1 MDENEELNKDIN
13 DAGSPLETPE
23 QEPGEKIEEMLQKT
37 VENPSDDSQAIA
49 DEMPAIDAQ
58 EVPDEIP
65 ADDAQEVPDEIPAD
79 DAQEVPVEIPAS
91 DVQAIPV
98 ENPEADAQEVPYEI
112 PVADTVAEPAKML
125 MVEVVGVRFKKAGK
139 VYSFAPSGFELEA
152 GDDVVV
158 ETARGMEVGQVART
172 VVKVPDNMVNKPLKP
187 VVRKATREDLE
198 NADRLEAREDEALLE
213 CAAVVRRMAL
223 PMKLISAEYNLE
235 GTHLTIFFGAE
246 GRIDFRELVRELS
259 HKLKA
264 RIEMRQ
270 VGPRDEAKLI
280 GGYGRCG
287 RPLCC
292 ATFLNEFNPVSIKM
306 AKEQNLPLNPMKIS
320 GTCGRLLC
328 CLGYEFEQYR
338 DMKRELPRNGE
349 NIQTSMGAA
358 VVVGGNPLKGTV
370 FLEVESGARVEMTM
384 KELAPKKEEKAPEK
398 EKEQVQEP
406 RRRRRRKR

>member
-1 MDENEELNKDIN
+1 MYENEETSIENNDNLSEESSESAQIQNGENENQDILEN
-13 DAGSPLETPE
+13 DNSET
-23 QEPGEKIEEMLQKT
+23 LQ
-37 VENPSDDSQAIA
+37 
-49 DEMPAIDAQ
+49 
-58 EVPDEIP
+58 
-65 ADDAQEVPDEIPAD
+65 
-79 DAQEVPVEIPAS
+79 
-91 DVQAIPV
+91 
-98 ENPEADAQEVPYEI
+98 EADTEPN
-112 PVADTVAEPAKML
+112 DTL
-125 MVEVVGVRFKKAGK
+125 MVDVVGIRFKKAGK
-139 VYSFAPSGFELEA
+139 VYSFDPSGFELKT
-152 GDDVVV
+152 GDNVIV

-172 VVKVPDNMVNKPLKP
+172 VVKVFKSMVNKPLKP
-187 VVRKATREDLE
+187 VVRMATEEDME
-198 NADRLEAREDEALLE
+198 NAIRLESKEDEALVE
-213 CAAVVRRMAL
+213 CAETVRRMNI

-235 GTHLTIFFGAE
+235 GNHLTIFFGAE

-259 HKLKA
+259 HKLKT

-338 DMKRELPRNGE
+338 DMKKELLKNGE
-349 NIQTSMGAA
+349 NIQTSMGSA

-370 FLEVESGARVEMTM
+370 LLEVESGARVEMAM
-384 KELAPKKEEKAPEK
+384 NEISPKNEEK
-398 EKEQVQEP
+398 EKEQEKGREQEP
-406 RRRRRRKR
+406 RRRRRKKR

>member
-1 MDENEELNKDIN
+1 MYENEETSIENNDNLSEESSESAQIQNGENENQDILEN
-13 DAGSPLETPE
+13 DNSET
-23 QEPGEKIEEMLQKT
+23 LQ
-37 VENPSDDSQAIA
+37 
-49 DEMPAIDAQ
+49 
-58 EVPDEIP
+58 
-65 ADDAQEVPDEIPAD
+65 
-79 DAQEVPVEIPAS
+79 
-91 DVQAIPV
+91 
-98 ENPEADAQEVPYEI
+98 EADTEPN
-112 PVADTVAEPAKML
+112 DTL
-125 MVEVVGVRFKKAGK
+125 MVDVVGIRFKKAGK
-139 VYSFAPSGFELEA
+139 VYSFDPSGFELKT
-152 GDDVVV
+152 GDNVIV

-172 VVKVPDNMVNKPLKP
+172 VVKVFKSMVNKPLKP
-187 VVRKATREDLE
+187 VVRMATEEDME
-198 NADRLEAREDEALLE
+198 NAIRLESKEDEALVE
-213 CAAVVRRMAL
+213 CAETVRRMNI

-235 GTHLTIFFGAE
+235 GNHLTIFFGAE

-259 HKLKA
+259 HKLKT

-338 DMKRELPRNGE
+338 DMKKELLKNGE
-349 NIQTSMGAA
+349 NIQTSMGSA

-370 FLEVESGARVEMTM
+370 LLEVESGARVEMAM
-384 KELAPKKEEKAPEK
+384 NEISPKKEEK
-398 EKEQVQEP
+398 EKEQEKGREQEP
-406 RRRRRRKR
+406 RRRRRKKR

>member
-1 MDENEELNKDIN
+1 MYENEETSIENNDNLSEESSESDQIQNGENENQDILEN
-13 DAGSPLETPE
+13 DNSET
-23 QEPGEKIEEMLQKT
+23 LQ
-37 VENPSDDSQAIA
+37 
-49 DEMPAIDAQ
+49 
-58 EVPDEIP
+58 
-65 ADDAQEVPDEIPAD
+65 
-79 DAQEVPVEIPAS
+79 
-91 DVQAIPV
+91 
-98 ENPEADAQEVPYEI
+98 EADTEPN
-112 PVADTVAEPAKML
+112 DTL
-125 MVEVVGVRFKKAGK
+125 MVDVVGIRFKKAGK
-139 VYSFAPSGFELEA
+139 VYSFDPSGFELKT
-152 GDDVVV
+152 GDNVIV

-172 VVKVPDNMVNKPLKP
+172 VVKVFKSMVNKPLKP
-187 VVRKATREDLE
+187 VVRMATEEDME
-198 NADRLEAREDEALLE
+198 NAIRLESKEDEALVE
-213 CAAVVRRMAL
+213 CAETVRRMNI

-235 GTHLTIFFGAE
+235 GNHLTIFFGAE

-259 HKLKA
+259 HKLKT

-338 DMKRELPRNGE
+338 DMKKELLKNGE
-349 NIQTSMGAA
+349 NIQTSMGSA

-370 FLEVESGARVEMTM
+370 LLEVESGARVEMAM
-384 KELAPKKEEKAPEK
+384 NEISPKKEEK
-398 EKEQVQEP
+398 EKEQEKGREQEP
-406 RRRRRRKR
+406 RRRRRKKR

>member
-1 MDENEELNKDIN
+1 MYENEETSIENNDNLSEESSESAQIQNGENENQDILEN
-13 DAGSPLETPE
+13 DNSET
-23 QEPGEKIEEMLQKT
+23 LQ
-37 VENPSDDSQAIA
+37 
-49 DEMPAIDAQ
+49 
-58 EVPDEIP
+58 
-65 ADDAQEVPDEIPAD
+65 
-79 DAQEVPVEIPAS
+79 
-91 DVQAIPV
+91 
-98 ENPEADAQEVPYEI
+98 EADTEPN
-112 PVADTVAEPAKML
+112 DTL
-125 MVEVVGVRFKKAGK
+125 MVDVVGIRFKKAGK
-139 VYSFAPSGFELEA
+139 VYSFDPSGFELKT
-152 GDDVVV
+152 GDNVIV

-172 VVKVPDNMVNKPLKP
+172 VVKVFESMVNKPLKP
-187 VVRKATREDLE
+187 VVRMATEEDME
-198 NADRLEAREDEALLE
+198 NAIRLESKEDEALVE
-213 CAAVVRRMAL
+213 CAETVRRMNI

-235 GTHLTIFFGAE
+235 GNHLTIFFGAE

-259 HKLKA
+259 HKLKT

-338 DMKRELPRNGE
+338 DMKKELLKNGE
-349 NIQTSMGAA
+349 NIQTSMGSA

-370 FLEVESGARVEMTM
+370 LLEVESGARVEMAM
-384 KELAPKKEEKAPEK
+384 NEISPKKEEK
-398 EKEQVQEP
+398 EKEQEKGREQEP
-406 RRRRRRKR
+406 RRRRRKKR

>member
-1 MDENEELNKDIN
+1 MYENEETSIENNDNLSEESSESAQIQNGENENQDILEN
-13 DAGSPLETPE
+13 DNSET
-23 QEPGEKIEEMLQKT
+23 LQ
-37 VENPSDDSQAIA
+37 
-49 DEMPAIDAQ
+49 
-58 EVPDEIP
+58 
-65 ADDAQEVPDEIPAD
+65 
-79 DAQEVPVEIPAS
+79 
-91 DVQAIPV
+91 
-98 ENPEADAQEVPYEI
+98 EADTEPN
-112 PVADTVAEPAKML
+112 DTL
-125 MVEVVGVRFKKAGK
+125 MVDVVGIRFKKAGK
-139 VYSFAPSGFELEA
+139 VYSFDPSGFELKT
-152 GDDVVV
+152 GDNVIV

-172 VVKVPDNMVNKPLKP
+172 VVKVFESMVNKPLKP
-187 VVRKATREDLE
+187 VVRMATEEDME
-198 NADRLEAREDEALLE
+198 NAIQLESKEDEALVE
-213 CAAVVRRMAL
+213 CAETVRRMNI

-235 GTHLTIFFGAE
+235 GNHLTIFFGAE

-259 HKLKA
+259 HKLKT

-338 DMKRELPRNGE
+338 DMKKELLKNGE
-349 NIQTSMGAA
+349 NIQTSMGSA

-370 FLEVESGARVEMTM
+370 LLEVESGARVEMAM
-384 KELAPKKEEKAPEK
+384 NEISPKKEEK
-398 EKEQVQEP
+398 EKEQEKGREQEP
-406 RRRRRRKR
+406 RRRRRKKR

>member
-1 MDENEELNKDIN
+1 MSQ
-13 DAGSPLETPE
+13 DALE
-23 QEPGEKIEEMLQKT
+23 QETEDKTEEM
-37 VENPSDDSQAIA
+37 
-49 DEMPAIDAQ
+49 AQ
-58 EVPDEIP
+58 EPIEIP
-65 ADDAQEVPDEIPAD
+65 PA
-79 DAQEVPVEIPAS
+79 
-91 DVQAIPV
+91 DVQATEV
-98 ENPEADAQEVPYEI
+98 ETPPAGEQV
-112 PVADTVAEPAKML
+112 EPAEIV
-125 MVEVVGVRFKKAGK
+125 MVDVVGVRFKKAGK
-139 VYSFAPSGFELEA
+139 VYSFAPSGFDLKT
-152 GDDVVV
+152 GDEVVV
-158 ETARGMEVGQVART
+158 ETARGMEVGQVARD
-172 VVKVPDNMVNKPLKP
+172 VMKVLDNMVNKPLKQ
-187 VVRKATREDLE
+187 VVRLAKKEDLE
-198 NADRLEAREDEALLE
+198 NAAKLEAREGEALAE
-213 CAAVVRRMAL
+213 CAGIVRKMEL

-235 GTHLTIFFGAE
+235 GNHLTIFFGAE

-338 DMKRELPRNGE
+338 DMKKELLKNGE
-349 NIQTSMGAA
+349 SIQTPMGSA

-384 KELAPKKEEKAPEK
+384 KELAPKKEEKPKEK
-398 EKEQVQEP
+398 EKEQEQEP
-406 RRRRRRKR
+406 RRRRRKHAKGK

>member
-1 MDENEELNKDIN
+1 MYENEETSIENNDNLSEESSESAQIQNGENENQDILEN
-13 DAGSPLETPE
+13 DNSET
-23 QEPGEKIEEMLQKT
+23 LQ
-37 VENPSDDSQAIA
+37 
-49 DEMPAIDAQ
+49 
-58 EVPDEIP
+58 
-65 ADDAQEVPDEIPAD
+65 
-79 DAQEVPVEIPAS
+79 
-91 DVQAIPV
+91 
-98 ENPEADAQEVPYEI
+98 EADTEPN
-112 PVADTVAEPAKML
+112 DTL
-125 MVEVVGVRFKKAGK
+125 MVDVVGIRFKKAGK
-139 VYSFAPSGFELEA
+139 VYSFDPSGFELKT
-152 GDDVVV
+152 GDNVIV

-172 VVKVPDNMVNKPLKP
+172 VVKVFESMVNKPLKP
-187 VVRKATREDLE
+187 VVRMATEEDME
-198 NADRLEAREDEALLE
+198 NAIRLESKEDEALVE
-213 CAAVVRRMAL
+213 CAETVRRMNI

-235 GTHLTIFFGAE
+235 GNHLTIFFGAE

-259 HKLKA
+259 HKLKT

-338 DMKRELPRNGE
+338 DMKKELLKNGE
-349 NIQTSMGAA
+349 NIQTSMGSA

-370 FLEVESGARVEMTM
+370 LLEVESGARVEMAM
-384 KELAPKKEEKAPEK
+384 NEISPKKEEK
-398 EKEQVQEP
+398 EKEQEKGGEQEP
-406 RRRRRRKR
+406 RRRRRKKR

>member
-1 MDENEELNKDIN
+1 MYENEETSIENNDNLSEESSESAQIQNGENENQDILEN
-13 DAGSPLETPE
+13 DNSET
-23 QEPGEKIEEMLQKT
+23 LQ
-37 VENPSDDSQAIA
+37 
-49 DEMPAIDAQ
+49 
-58 EVPDEIP
+58 
-65 ADDAQEVPDEIPAD
+65 
-79 DAQEVPVEIPAS
+79 
-91 DVQAIPV
+91 
-98 ENPEADAQEVPYEI
+98 EADTEPN
-112 PVADTVAEPAKML
+112 DTL
-125 MVEVVGVRFKKAGK
+125 MVDVVGIRFKKAGK
-139 VYSFAPSGFELEA
+139 VYSFDPSGFELKT
-152 GDDVVV
+152 GDNVIV

-172 VVKVPDNMVNKPLKP
+172 VVKVFESMVNKPLKP
-187 VVRKATREDLE
+187 VVRMATEEDME
-198 NADRLEAREDEALLE
+198 NAIRLESKEDEALVE
-213 CAAVVRRMAL
+213 CAETVRRMNI

-235 GTHLTIFFGAE
+235 GNHLTIFFGAE

-259 HKLKA
+259 HKLKT

-338 DMKRELPRNGE
+338 DMKKELLKNGE
-349 NIQTSMGAA
+349 NIKTSMGSA

-370 FLEVESGARVEMTM
+370 LLEVESGARVEMAM
-384 KELAPKKEEKAPEK
+384 NEISPKKEEK
-398 EKEQVQEP
+398 EKEQEKGREQEP
-406 RRRRRRKR
+406 RRRRRKKR

>member
-1 MDENEELNKDIN
+1 MYENEETSIENNDNLSEESSESAQIQNGENENQDILEN
-13 DAGSPLETPE
+13 DNSET
-23 QEPGEKIEEMLQKT
+23 LQ
-37 VENPSDDSQAIA
+37 
-49 DEMPAIDAQ
+49 
-58 EVPDEIP
+58 
-65 ADDAQEVPDEIPAD
+65 
-79 DAQEVPVEIPAS
+79 
-91 DVQAIPV
+91 
-98 ENPEADAQEVPYEI
+98 EADTEPN
-112 PVADTVAEPAKML
+112 DTL
-125 MVEVVGVRFKKAGK
+125 MVDVVGIRFKKAGK
-139 VYSFAPSGFELEA
+139 VYSFDPSGFELKT
-152 GDDVVV
+152 GDNVIV

-172 VVKVPDNMVNKPLKP
+172 VVKVFESMVNKPLKP
-187 VVRKATREDLE
+187 VVRMATEEDLE
-198 NADRLEAREDEALLE
+198 NAIRLESKEDEALVE
-213 CAAVVRRMAL
+213 CAETVRRMNI

-235 GTHLTIFFGAE
+235 GNHLTIFFGAE

-259 HKLKA
+259 HKLKT

-338 DMKRELPRNGE
+338 DMKKELLKNGE
-349 NIQTSMGAA
+349 NIQTSMGSA

-370 FLEVESGARVEMTM
+370 LLEVESGARVEMAM
-384 KELAPKKEEKAPEK
+384 NEISPKKEEK
-398 EKEQVQEP
+398 EKEQEKGREQEP
-406 RRRRRRKR
+406 RRRRRKKR

>member
-1 MDENEELNKDIN
+1 MYDNEKLDKDVNDTAIPEDTHAQDSEEKMDEV
-13 DAGSPLETPE
+13 P
-23 QEPGEKIEEMLQKT
+23 QE
-37 VENPSDDSQAIA
+37 
-49 DEMPAIDAQ
+49 
-58 EVPDEIP
+58 
-65 ADDAQEVPDEIPAD
+65 
-79 DAQEVPVEIPAS
+79 PVEIP
-91 DVQAIPV
+91 
-98 ENPEADAQEVPYEI
+98 PEA
-112 PVADTVAEPAKML
+112 TVEETAKIL
-125 MVEVVGVRFKKAGK
+125 MVDVVGVRFKKAGK
-139 VYSFAPSGFELEA
+139 VYSFDPSGFELKA
-152 GDDVVV
+152 GDNVVV
-158 ETARGMEVGQVART
+158 ETARGMEVGQVARP
-172 VVKVPDNMVNKPLKP
+172 VVKVFDNMVNKPLKA
-187 VVRKATREDLE
+187 VVRLATLEDLE
-198 NADRLEAREDEALLE
+198 NAARLEAKEDEALVE
-213 CAAVVRRMAL
+213 CAAIVRKMEL

-235 GTHLTIFFGAE
+235 GNHLTVFFGAE

-338 DMKRELPRNGE
+338 DMKKELLKNGE

-370 FLEVESGARVEMTM
+370 FLEVESGARVEMAM
-384 KELAPKKEEKAPEK
+384 KELVPKKEEKPK
-398 EKEQVQEP
+398 EKAKEQEP
-406 RRRRRRKR
+406 RRRRRKHAKGK

>member
-1 MDENEELNKDIN
+1 MNFNEESGNNYNNGL
-13 DAGSPLETPE
+13 PE
-23 QEPGEKIEEMLQKT
+23 NIVEPEESQEISEEMPQEPAKIPTNDIE
-37 VENPSDDSQAIA
+37 
-49 DEMPAIDAQ
+49 
-58 EVPDEIP
+58 
-65 ADDAQEVPDEIPAD
+65 
-79 DAQEVPVEIPAS
+79 
-91 DVQAIPV
+91 
-98 ENPEADAQEVPYEI
+98 
-112 PVADTVAEPAKML
+112 AEPAEIL
-125 MVEVVGVRFKKAGK
+125 MVDVVGVRFKKAGK
-139 VYSFAPSGFELEA
+139 VYSFAPSGFELKT
-152 GDDVVV
+152 GDEVVV

-172 VVKVPDNMVNKPLKP
+172 VFKVPDNMVNKPLKS
-187 VVRKATREDLE
+187 VVRIATKEDLD
-198 NADRLEAREDEALLE
+198 NAANLEAKEDEALVE
-213 CAAVVRRMAL
+213 CAETVRKMQL

-235 GTHLTIFFGAE
+235 GNHLTIFFGAE

-338 DMKRELPRNGE
+338 DMKKELLKNGE

-370 FLEVESGARVEMTM
+370 FLEVESGARVEMAM
-384 KELAPKKEEKAPEK
+384 KEIAPKKEEKPK
-398 EKEQVQEP
+398 EKEQEP
-406 RRRRRRKR
+406 HRRRRKHAKGK

>member
-1 MDENEELNKDIN
+1 MNMDDNEELLDDLEDEFSDESFEEPSGKSDKES
-13 DAGSPLETPE
+13 AGESV
-23 QEPGEKIEEMLQKT
+23 KEE
-37 VENPSDDSQAIA
+37 
-49 DEMPAIDAQ
+49 AQ
-58 EVPDEIP
+58 
-65 ADDAQEVPDEIPAD
+65 
-79 DAQEVPVEIPAS
+79 
-91 DVQAIPV
+91 
-98 ENPEADAQEVPYEI
+98 
-112 PVADTVAEPAKML
+112 AEPAVIV
-125 MVEVVGVRFKKAGK
+125 MVDVVGVKFKRAGK
-139 VYSFAPSGFELEA
+139 IYSFDPSGIDFKM
-152 GDDVVV
+152 DDWVVV
-158 ETARGMEVGQVART
+158 ETARGMEVGQIAKTVFKVA
-172 VVKVPDNMVNKPLKP
+172 DSMVTKPLKP
-187 VVRKATREDLE
+187 VVRKATPEDID
-198 NADRLEAREDEALLE
+198 NAGKLEAKEAEALVE
-213 CAAVVRRMAL
+213 CAGIVKKMEL

-235 GTHLTIFFGAE
+235 GSHLTIFFGAE

-338 DMKRELPRNGE
+338 DMKKEMLKNGE

-370 FLEVESGARVEMTM
+370 LLEVESGARI
-384 KELAPKKEEKAPEK
+384 ELPVSEVAPEK
-398 EKEQVQEP
+398 KEADKGQQQKK
-406 RRRRRRKR
+406 RKHAKGK

>member
-1 MDENEELNKDIN
+1 MDMDENEELFKD
-13 DAGSPLETPE
+13 LTE
-23 QEPGEKIEEMLQKT
+23 
-37 VENPSDDSQAIA
+37 
-49 DEMPAIDAQ
+49 
-58 EVPDEIP
+58 EIP
-65 ADDAQEVPDEIPAD
+65 EEF
-79 DAQEVPVEIPAS
+79 
-91 DVQAIPV
+91 
-98 ENPEADAQEVPYEI
+98 PEESFGKSVKES
-112 PVADTVAEPAKML
+112 VGEPANVESGTEPAVAV
-125 MVEVVGVRFKKAGK
+125 MVDVVGVKFKKAGK
-139 VYSFAPSGFELEA
+139 IYSFDPSGIELKM
-152 GDDVVV
+152 DDCVVV
-158 ETARGMEVGQVART
+158 ETARGMEVGQVAKTIAKVADST
-172 VVKVPDNMVNKPLKP
+172 VTKPLKP
-187 VVRKATREDLE
+187 VVRKATPQDME
-198 NADRLEAREDEALLE
+198 NAARLEAKEAEALVE
-213 CAAVVRRMAL
+213 CAGIVKRMEL

-235 GTHLTIFFGAE
+235 GNHLTIFFGAE

-328 CLGYEFEQYR
+328 CLSYEFEQYR
-338 DMKRELPRNGE
+338 DMKKEMLKNGE

-370 FLEVESGARVEMTM
+370 LLEVESGARVEVPM
-384 KELAPKKEEKAPEK
+384 KEVVPENKEK
-398 EKEQVQEP
+398 EKEREP
-406 RRRRRRKR
+406 QRRRRKHAKGK

>member
-1 MDENEELNKDIN
+1 MYENEETSIENNDNLSEESSESAQIQNGENENQDILEN
-13 DAGSPLETPE
+13 DNSET
-23 QEPGEKIEEMLQKT
+23 LQ
-37 VENPSDDSQAIA
+37 
-49 DEMPAIDAQ
+49 
-58 EVPDEIP
+58 
-65 ADDAQEVPDEIPAD
+65 
-79 DAQEVPVEIPAS
+79 
-91 DVQAIPV
+91 
-98 ENPEADAQEVPYEI
+98 EADTEPN
-112 PVADTVAEPAKML
+112 DTL
-125 MVEVVGVRFKKAGK
+125 MVDVVGIRFKKAGK
-139 VYSFAPSGFELEA
+139 VYSFDPSGFELKT
-152 GDDVVV
+152 GDNVIV

-172 VVKVPDNMVNKPLKP
+172 VVKVFKSMVNKPLKP
-187 VVRKATREDLE
+187 VVRMATEEDME
-198 NADRLEAREDEALLE
+198 NAIRLESKEDEALVE
-213 CAAVVRRMAL
+213 CAETVRRMNI

-235 GTHLTIFFGAE
+235 GNHLTIFFGAE

-259 HKLKA
+259 HKLKT

-338 DMKRELPRNGE
+338 DMKKELLKNGE
-349 NIQTSMGAA
+349 NIQTSMGSA

-370 FLEVESGARVEMTM
+370 LLEVESGARVEMAM
-384 KELAPKKEEKAPEK
+384 NEISPKKEEK
-398 EKEQVQEP
+398 EKEQEKGGEQEP
-406 RRRRRRKR
+406 RRRRRKKR